1 MKYFRERLVVLV
13 KKEKYGKSR
22 VKKSQRKKKQIENK
36 EEPN

>member
-22 VKKSQRKKKQIENK
+22 VKKSQRKKKSDGEK
-36 EEPN
+36 EQPN

>member
-22 VKKSQRKKKQIENK
+22 VKKSQRKKKKSDGEQRRA
-36 EEPN
+36 